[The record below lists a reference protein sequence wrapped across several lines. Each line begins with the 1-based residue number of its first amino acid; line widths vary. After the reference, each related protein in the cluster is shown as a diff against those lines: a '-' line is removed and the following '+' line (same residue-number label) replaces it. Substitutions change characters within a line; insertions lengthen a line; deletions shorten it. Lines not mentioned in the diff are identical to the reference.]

1 MTYSE
6 TRPWGWFETIL
17 TGPQYQVNL
26 LVVNANQRL
35 SLQKHEHREEH
46 WVVVGGSGTITV
58 GDDSITAAPGVTA
71 HIPKGEWH
79 RLEAGDCELKLIEVQ
94 RGSLLYEEDIT
105 RQSDDYG
112 RK

>member
-17 TGPQYQVNL
+17 TGAQYQVKL
-26 LVVNANQRL
+26 LVVEPNQRL

-58 GDDSITAAPGVTA
+58 GDESFPATPGVTA
-71 HIPKGEWH
+71 YITKGEWH
-79 RLEAGDCELKLIEVQ
+79 RLEAGESTLKLIEVQ

-105 RQSDDYG
+105 RKSDDYG